1 MINHKTKEDSYDARK
16 RDPQFAHASSTPLW
30 ELVRF
35 FSFQFCSFQYLNYAQ
50 TPFLNH
56 YHPAI
61 SLHARQLLSSQPLTA
76 SADLSQNTLSH
87 FLDRFVYK
95 NPKQIKTRD
104 SAGGKGASAMQPSA
118 SAIDGV
124 KLIKGEVGVE
134 SMVNEAAF
142 LKKHVQDVPVD
153 QVLCFLS
160 PFPFMLYVILIRFL
174 FQAFLPSIFY

>member
-95 NPKQIKTRD
+95 NPKQIKTGN

>member
-1 MINHKTKEDSYDARK
+1 MIYHKTKENTYDARK
-16 RDPQFAHASSTPLW
+16 RDPQFAHASSSPLW

-35 FSFQFCSFQYLNYAQ
+35 FSFQFCQYLNYAQ
-50 TPFLNH
+50 TPLLNH

-61 SLHARQLLSSQPLTA
+61 SLHAHQLLSSQPLTS

-95 NPKQIKTRD
+95 NPKQIKTGD

-153 QVLCFLS
+153 QVLYF
-160 PFPFMLYVILIRFL
+160 FPLLYVICNTKQYL
-174 FQAFLPSIFY
+174 FQAFFSSIFY